1 MITEEE
7 KAMSL
12 LYPQITRIRDVSV
25 RVARFVIRQA
35 QQDNVDRLHHL
46 GELSNDEL
54 DLFIINN
61 MYNPHAESDNLAV
74 EVDELVNDLKRPQA
88 GRL

>member
-1 MITEEE
+1 MG
-7 KAMSL
+7 L

-25 RVARFVIRQA
+25 RVARHVIRSAQA
-35 QQDNVDRLHHL
+35 GNVDRLHHL
-46 GELSNDEL
+46 RDLSNSEL
-54 DLFIINN
+54 DDFIISK
-61 MYNPHAESDNLAV
+61 MYNPHTETENLEM